1 MRSLLRRQ
9 HLYIILYYIMLLISF
24 IEKITEEANQD
35 RKLRRDKLK
44 ALVNEEKRRNDLFEK
59 FFDTLKNVGK

>member
-1 MRSLLRRQ
+1 
-9 HLYIILYYIMLLISF
+9 MLLISF

-44 ALVNEEKRRNDLFEK
+44 ALVNEEKQRNDLFEK
-59 FFDTLKNVGK
+59 FLDTLKNVGK